1 MKIKD
6 FEAQI
11 QKDFDKDLTI
21 RTNPN
26 HSDIAGV
33 YWKDIYIGV
42 SLPPEE
48 IHKNIVGDYKDSIGV
63 PYKNI
68 DLALE
73 FIKGKLAKFKK
84 AEAED
89 PDLFVDEEKK

>member
-21 RTNPN
+21 RQNPN
-26 HSDIAGV
+26 HADIAGV
-33 YWKDIYIGV
+33 YWKDIYLGV
-42 SLPPEE
+42 ALPPEE
-48 IHKNIVGDYKDSIGV
+48 IRKEIDRSYTDGIGQ

-68 DLALE
+68 DMALE
-73 FIKGKLAKFKK
+73 FIKGKLEKFKRE
-84 AEAED
+84 EAED